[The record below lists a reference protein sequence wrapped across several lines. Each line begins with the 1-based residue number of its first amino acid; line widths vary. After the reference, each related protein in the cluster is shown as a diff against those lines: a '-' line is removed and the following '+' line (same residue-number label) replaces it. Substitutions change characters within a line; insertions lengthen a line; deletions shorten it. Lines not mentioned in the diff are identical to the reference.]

1 MIICVLILEKI
12 RRRRSFHE
20 YSWICYFFEWF
31 LPLLIFPWLCFF
43 SADPA
48 VVSCRFIVLI
58 ISWNGFFFVL
68 FLLELFSE
76 KDGVVGFFSVFL
88 TGFDHTRRA
97 FNV

>member
-58 ISWNGFFFVL
+58 ISWNGFLL
-68 FLLELFSE
+68 FC
-76 KDGVVGFFSVFL
+76 FFSNFFL
-88 TGFDHTRRA
+88 KRMALLFFSFFDGI
-97 FNV
+97 

>member
-1 MIICVLILEKI
+1 MNILGFVI
-12 RRRRSFHE
+12 
-20 YSWICYFFEWF
+20 FFEWF

-58 ISWNGFFFVL
+58 YFLEWIFVVL

-76 KDGVVGFFSVFL
+76 KDGVVVFQFF
-88 TGFDHTRRA
+88 
-97 FNV
+97 

>member
-1 MIICVLILEKI
+1 MIICVMILEKI
-12 RRRRSFHE
+12 RQRRSFHE

-58 ISWNGFFFVL
+58 ISWNGFLLFC

-76 KDGVVGFFSVFL
+76 RMALLLFSVF
-88 TGFDHTRRA
+88 FDGI
-97 FNV
+97 